1 MKILLF
7 FILSILSC
15 HSYAFVCKTNDGVEV
30 MGGTQNI
37 YDVPIDSDI
46 FAQPDRINEFADIDN
61 FMTCRNE
68 APTAYIDYLYLTGAT
83 AGPKFTAIPGLKTG
97 VVLNGNYILAPFS
110 GQKYSV
116 FTLTVST
123 QRLPIKLYLQ
133 VSTKPTNAV
142 LIRKGD
148 LLMSLYLYKDATQ
161 FSDPGNPHKDPHEFI
176 WNFYAADDVIVGT
189 GTCDI
194 NNNQIIE
201 IDFGQINPSGISTV
215 GASSRYQINKDLIY
229 HCDDN
234 NLTMPI
240 KMYFTAEPA
249 GFSNN
254 AMLVRTGSAYGSG
267 SVMPGM
273 GVEMYH
279 ENKVVSPLNGNFI
292 SEIKNGYGQDTV
304 TFTVVK
310 KENIMPGDLIEGM
323 FNASGTIVMSTP

>member
-46 FAQPDRINEFADIDN
+46 FAQPDRINEFADIDQ
-61 FMTCRNE
+61 FMHCKNQ
-68 APTAYIDYLYLTGAT
+68 APGTYVDYLKLTGAT
-83 AGPKFTAIPGLKTG
+83 AGPKFAGVSGLKTG
-97 VVLNGNYILAPFS
+97 VVLNGSYLLAPFS
-110 GQKYSV
+110 GQDYLV
-116 FTLTVST
+116 FALRTET
-123 QRLPIKLYLQ
+123 QPLPIKLYLQ
-133 VSTKPTNAV
+133 VSTKPTSAV
-142 LIRKGD
+142 LVRKGD
-148 LLMSLYLYKDATQ
+148 LLMTLDLHKYATW
-161 FSDPGNPHKDPHEFI
+161 STGGDPFDHYDFK
-176 WNFYAADDVIVGT
+176 WNFYAADDVVVGT

>member
-15 HSYAFVCKTNDGVEV
+15 HSYAFVCNTNDGVEV

-46 FAQPDRINEFADIDN
+46 FAQPNRINEFADIDQ
-61 FMTCRNE
+61 FMHCKNQ
-68 APTAYIDYLYLTGAT
+68 APGAYVDYLKLTGAT
-83 AGPKFTAIPGLKTG
+83 AGPKFAGVSGLKTG
-97 VVLNGNYILAPFS
+97 VVLNGSYLVAPFS
-110 GQKYSV
+110 GQDYPV
-116 FTLTVST
+116 FELRTET
-123 QRLPIKLYLQ
+123 QPLPIKLYLQ
-133 VSTKPTNAV
+133 VSTKPTSAV
-142 LIRKGD
+142 LVRKGD
-148 LLMSLYLYKDATQ
+148 LLMTLDLHKYATW
-161 FSDPGNPHKDPHEFI
+161 SAGGDPFDHYDFK
-176 WNFYAADDVIVGT
+176 WNFYAADDVVVGT

>member
-46 FAQPDRINEFADIDN
+46 FAQPDRINEFADIDE

-68 APTAYIDYLYLTGAT
+68 APLSYVDYLRLTGAR
-83 AGPKFTAIPGLKTG
+83 AGTKFTNISGLKTG
-97 VVLNGNYILAPFS
+97 VVLNGNYLLVPFS
-110 GQKYSV
+110 GQDYPV
-116 FTLTVST
+116 FALRVAT
-123 QRLPIKLYLQ
+123 QPLPIKLYLQ

-148 LLMSLYLYKDATQ
+148 LLMTLYLHKYATW
-161 FSDPGNPHKDPHEFI
+161 SIGGDPFDHYDFE